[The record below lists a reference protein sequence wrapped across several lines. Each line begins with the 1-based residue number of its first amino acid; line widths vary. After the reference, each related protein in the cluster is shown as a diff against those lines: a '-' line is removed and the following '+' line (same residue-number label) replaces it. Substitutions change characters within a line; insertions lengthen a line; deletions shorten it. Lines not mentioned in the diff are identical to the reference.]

1 MISEGRVG
9 KAVEGRGR
17 GLLQVSLLTFTCR
30 VSGNHETLY
39 FRRPDR
45 VQPDADLLQVRG
57 RTLCPSTLSV
67 LQPVCF
73 LVFISFHIII
83 TDLF

>member
-1 MISEGRVG
+1 MIGKGRVG

-17 GLLQVSLLTFTCR
+17 GLLQGSQITFTCR

-57 RTLCPSTLSV
+57 RTLCPSTCRSCRLSV
-67 LQPVCF
+67 F
-73 LVFISFHIII
+73 LS
-83 TDLF
+83 LFPSI